1 MIMVIVKFKLPK
13 KITRYQALETFL
25 GTAPKYRDLSGL
37 IRKYYFV
44 SEDRNTAGGVY
55 LWKSREEAD
64 CVYTE
69 EWKAFVRGKYGNDPM
84 IEYLECPVVV
94 DNISNEIIS
103 DTATHYCSWGE
114 SA

>member
-1 MIMVIVKFKLPK
+1 MITVIVKFKLPK
-13 KITRYQALETFL
+13 MITRNQARDTFL
-25 GTAPKYRDLSGL
+25 STAPKYKGMRGL

-44 SEDRNTAGGVY
+44 SEDGKTAGGVY

-64 CVYTE
+64 YVYTE
-69 EWKAFVRGKYGNDPM
+69 EWKAFVRGKYGTDPM

-103 DTATHYCSWGE
+103 EKSTQ
-114 SA
+114 

>member
-1 MIMVIVKFKLPK
+1 MITVIVKFELPK
-13 KITRYQALETFL
+13 IMTKDQALETFM
-25 GTAPKYRDLSGL
+25 GTAPKYKNLSGL

-44 SEDRNTAGGVY
+44 SEDRKTAGGVY

-64 CVYTE
+64 RLYSE
-69 EWKAFVRGKYGNDPM
+69 EWKAFVRGKYGTDPM

-103 DTATHYCSWGE
+103 DTSSY
-114 SA
+114 

>member
-1 MIMVIVKFKLPK
+1 MITVIVKFKLPK
-13 KITRYQALETFL
+13 TITRNQARETFL
-25 GTAPKYRDLSGL
+25 STAPKYKGMSGL

-44 SEDRNTAGGVY
+44 SEDGETAGGVY

-64 CVYTE
+64 RVYTE
-69 EWKAFVRGKYGNDPM
+69 EWKAFVRGKYGTDPM

-103 DTATHYCSWGE
+103 DT
-114 SA
+114 